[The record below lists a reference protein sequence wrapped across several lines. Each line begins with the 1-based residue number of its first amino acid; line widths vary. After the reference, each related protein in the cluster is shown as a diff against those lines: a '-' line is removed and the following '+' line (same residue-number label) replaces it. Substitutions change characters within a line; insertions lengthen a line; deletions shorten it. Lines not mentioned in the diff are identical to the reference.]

1 MLEDGEENES
11 EADRLALV
19 RGLGGKTFSLDGAD
33 VLAIFIDAHTP
44 VAFGDHVIDSS
55 DPQIVGRTSDL
66 SSATS
71 SSVIKRGDAAYGV
84 AAIEPDGTG
93 MTTIRLREL

>member
-1 MLEDGEENES
+1 MLDS
-11 EADRLALV
+11 EADRLALIRDLDGETV
-19 RGLGGKTFSLDGAD
+19 SLDETD

-44 VAFGDHVIDSS
+44 VAFGEHVIDSS

-66 SSATS
+66 ASATS
-71 SSVIKRGDAAYGV
+71 SSVITRGALAYGV